1 MNGRRV
7 LVTGAAG
14 GIGTAL
20 VAELLLHGA
29 RVLATDVDEA
39 GCRRLERRFGD
50 QAADGRLHTMPLDL
64 TGGGAPRR
72 LVTRAAER
80 LGGLDGLVNNAGV
93 EHRAPLGEHRTADWT
108 RVLEVNLSAP
118 FRLAREA
125 APVLAGLPGAAVVNV
140 CSIAVTGFAGQAAY
154 DASKGGLLSLTRSLA
169 VELGPL
175 GVRAN
180 AVCPGFIDTPMLDE
194 SGLRG
199 LAEKVAA
206 RLPLGRC
213 GYPEEV
219 AAAVAWLLGTSAGY
233 VTGQALFVDGGM
245 VRA

>member
-1 MNGRRV
+1 MNGRRI

-14 GIGTAL
+14 GIGTSL
-20 VAELLLHGA
+20 VADLLGQGA
-29 RVLATDVDEA
+29 RVLATDVDES

-50 QAADGRLHTMPLDL
+50 RLHTMPLDL
-64 TGGGAPRR
+64 TESGAPQR
-72 LVTRAAER
+72 VVDRATDR

-93 EHRAPLGEHRTADWT
+93 EHRAALAEHGTADWT
-108 RVLEVNLSAP
+108 RVLEINLSAP
-118 FRLAREA
+118 FRLARAA
-125 APVLAGLPGAAVVNV
+125 APVLAGRPGAAVVNV

-180 AVCPGFIDTPMLDE
+180 AVCPGFIDTPMLDV

-206 RLPLGRC
+206 KLPLGRC
-213 GYPEEV
+213 GHPEEV
-219 AAAVAWLLGTSAGY
+219 AAVITWLLGAGAGY

>member
-1 MNGRRV
+1 MNGRRI

-14 GIGTAL
+14 GIGTSL
-20 VAELLLHGA
+20 VAELLLQGA
-29 RVLATDVDEA
+29 SVLATDVDEA
-39 GCRRLERRFGD
+39 GCRRLERRF
-50 QAADGRLHTMPLDL
+50 ADRLEDDRLHTLPLDL
-64 TGGGAPRR
+64 TESGAPRR
-72 LVTRAAER
+72 LVAGAVDR

-93 EHRAPLGEHRTADWT
+93 EHRAALGEHTTADWR
-108 RVLEVNLSAP
+108 RVLEINLSAP
-118 FRLAREA
+118 FRLARAA
-125 APVLAGLPGAAVVNV
+125 APALAGLPGAAVVNV

-206 RLPLGRC
+206 RLPIGRC

-219 AAAVAWLLGTSAGY
+219 AAAVVWLLGMSAGY

>member
-1 MNGRRV
+1 MNGRRI

-14 GIGTAL
+14 GIGTSL
-20 VAELLLHGA
+20 VAELLLQGA
-29 RVLATDVDEA
+29 RVLATDVDES
-39 GCRRLERRFGD
+39 GCRLLERRIGGRPE
-50 QAADGRLHTMPLDL
+50 DGRLHTMPLDL
-64 TGGGAPRR
+64 TESGAPQRI
-72 LVTRAAER
+72 VDRAIDR

-93 EHRAPLGEHRTADWT
+93 EHRAALAEHGTADWT
-108 RVLEVNLSAP
+108 RVLEINLSAP
-118 FRLAREA
+118 FRLARAA
-125 APVLAGLPGAAVVNV
+125 APALAGQPGAAIVNV

-180 AVCPGFIDTPMLDE
+180 AVCPGFIDTPMLDA

-213 GYPEEV
+213 GHPEEV
-219 AAAVAWLLGTSAGY
+219 AAAIVWLLGTSAGY

>member
-14 GIGTAL
+14 GIGTSL
-20 VAELLLHGA
+20 VAELLLQGA
-29 RVLATDVDEA
+29 QVLATDVDVS
-39 GCRRLERRFGD
+39 GCGRLGSRFGD
-50 QAADGRLHTMPLDL
+50 RFDDDRLHVVPLDL
-64 TGGGAPRR
+64 TESGAPQQIVDQA
-72 LVTRAAER
+72 LDR

-93 EHRAPLGEHRTADWT
+93 EHRAALGEHSTADWA
-108 RVLEVNLSAP
+108 RVMEINLSAP
-118 FRLAREA
+118 FRLARAA
-125 APVLAGLPGAAVVNV
+125 APALAGRSGAAIVNV

-180 AVCPGFIDTPMLDE
+180 AVCPGFIDTPMLDV

-206 RLPLGRC
+206 RLPIGRC
-213 GYPEEV
+213 GHPEEV
-219 AAAVAWLLGTSAGY
+219 AAAVVWLLGTGAGY